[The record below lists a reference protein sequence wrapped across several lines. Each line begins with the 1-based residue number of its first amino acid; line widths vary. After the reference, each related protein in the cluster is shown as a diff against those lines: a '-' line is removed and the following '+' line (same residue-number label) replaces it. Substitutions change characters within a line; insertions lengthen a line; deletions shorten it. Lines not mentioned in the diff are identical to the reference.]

1 MLTRVLKAQAF
12 KQAQQLFAQGKIQQ
26 ATELLEHLQ
35 EEYVT
40 LCDENKTLRS
50 QLSEVAEVLDMS
62 EHMEFDGQ
70 KYWIIE
76 DNERKG
82 PFCQLCYDRD
92 GLLIRLQEK
101 SRHFL
106 CHGCG
111 SHYPRPNSTEGDA
124 TAESQPQSRVVSL
137 FK

>member
-1 MLTRVLKAQAF
+1 MLTRMLKAQAF
-12 KQAQQLFAQGKIQQ
+12 KQAQQLFAQGKVQE

-40 LCDENKTLRS
+40 LCDENKALRS

-70 KYWIIE
+70 KYWINE
-76 DNERKG
+76 ENERKG
-82 PFCQLCYDRD
+82 PFCQICYDRD
-92 GLLIRLQEK
+92 GLLIRLQER

-111 SHYPRPNSTEGDA
+111 SHYPRADSANGDA
-124 TAESQPQSRVVSL
+124 TPEAQVQKRVVSL